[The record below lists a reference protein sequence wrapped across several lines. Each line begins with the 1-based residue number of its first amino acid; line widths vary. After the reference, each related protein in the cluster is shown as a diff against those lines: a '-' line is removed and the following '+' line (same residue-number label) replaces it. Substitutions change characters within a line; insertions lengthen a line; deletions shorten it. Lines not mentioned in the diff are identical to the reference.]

1 MKVKRQKQVKKC
13 LNFYKNN
20 FKFRA
25 PFQVLVDSTFC
36 HEALQSRVN
45 LSEQIPLYLSD
56 PKVKLC
62 TTPCV
67 ITETEGLGH
76 KVYGAMRIVKQFKVW
91 KCGHEKDTVI
101 SAEKCILSL
110 IGNNNPDNLIVA
122 TTDSQLIHKCRLI
135 PGVPVMLLRYK
146 AIILEKPSKVSLKAA
161 QNKMKSATEV
171 PAAEKALLEKMM
183 PVEEETPIKKKRKAK
198 NQNPLSCK
206 KQKTEL
212 NPPTSQTSTG
222 ETKAKKKRLKK
233 KAKRNALLS
242 KSEKN

>member
-1 MKVKRQKQVKKC
+1 MKVKRQRKVKKC

-20 FKFRA
+20 FKFRT

-36 HEALQSRVN
+36 HEALRNKVN

-62 TTPCV
+62 TTSCV

-101 SAEKCILSL
+101 SAEKCVLSL
-110 IGNNNPDNLIVA
+110 IGNNNPDKLIVA

-135 PGVPVMLLRYK
+135 PGVPVMHLKYK
-146 AIILEKPSKVSLKAA
+146 AITLEKPSKVSLEAS
-161 QNKMKSATEV
+161 QNKMKSSTEV
-171 PAAEKALLEKMM
+171 PAAEKAFLEKMM

-198 NQNPLSCK
+198 KQYPLSCK
-206 KQKTEL
+206 KQKIEL
-212 NPPTSQTSTG
+212 NPTPQTSRA
-222 ETKAKKKRLKK
+222 ETKSKKKRLKK
-233 KAKRNALLS
+233 KAKKNALLS

>member
-1 MKVKRQKQVKKC
+1 M
-13 LNFYKNN
+13 
-20 FKFRA
+20 
-25 PFQVLVDSTFC
+25 VDSTFC
-36 HEALQSRVN
+36 HEALRSKVN

-56 PKVKLC
+56 PKVKLY
-62 TTPCV
+62 TTSCV

-135 PGVPVMLLRYK
+135 PGVPVMHLRYK
-146 AIILEKPSKVSLKAA
+146 AITLEKPSKGSLEAA
-161 QNKMKSATEV
+161 ENKMKSSTEV
-171 PAAEKALLEKMM
+171 PAAEKAFLEKMM
-183 PVEEETPIKKKRKAK
+183 PVEEKTSIKKKRKARK
-198 NQNPLSCK
+198 QNPLSCK
-206 KQKTEL
+206 KQKIEL
-212 NPPTSQTSTG
+212 NPTPQTTP
-222 ETKAKKKRLKK
+222 ETKSKKKRLKK
-233 KAKRNALLS
+233 KTKRNALLS